1 MSAGAPPSDDL
12 REPAGL
18 DAGRFGMRL
27 LVAALSMLFAAAI
40 LAYVLIRSRAP
51 SWPPAGVP
59 ALPDTLWI
67 STALMV
73 ASSVTMQ
80 VARRAARTGREGALR
95 AGMAA
100 TTILGVLFLVSQTLN
115 WFALVAAHL
124 TAKTDLY
131 GFTFYILTGLHAAH
145 VVGGLVPLAV
155 VTVRA
160 LRGRYSAASHAG
172 VEYCAIYWHFLDVVW
187 VVMFAILMFPA

>member
-1 MSAGAPPSDDL
+1 MSAQGRAGGRDQPAPL
-12 REPAGL
+12 ET
-18 DAGRFGMRL
+18 GRFGMWL
-27 LVAALSMLFAAAI
+27 LVAALSMLFAGS
-40 LAYVLIRSRAP
+40 LVAYVLIRSRAP
-51 SWPPAGVP
+51 VWPPAGIP
-59 ALPDTLWI
+59 RLPDTLWI
-67 STALMV
+67 STLILL

-80 VARRAARTGREGALR
+80 AAVRAARAGRAAALR
-95 AGMAA
+95 ADMLI
-100 TTILGVLFLVSQTLN
+100 TTLLGVAFLASQTFN
-115 WFALVAAHL
+115 WFALVASHL

-155 VTVRA
+155 VTSRA
-160 LRGRYSAASHAG
+160 FGGRYSREFHPG